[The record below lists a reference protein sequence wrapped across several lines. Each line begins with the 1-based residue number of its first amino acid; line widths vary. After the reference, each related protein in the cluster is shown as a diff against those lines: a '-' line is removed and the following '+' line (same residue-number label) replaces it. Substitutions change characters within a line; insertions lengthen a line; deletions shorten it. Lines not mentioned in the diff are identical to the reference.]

1 MIVNRLFTKR
11 GGNPFDAFQWEL
23 RTSKVRNENGSGGVE
38 SPIIV
43 PVGWSQTATDIL
55 AQKYARRA
63 NVPTVTRHVP
73 EAVDGYPIPA
83 WLQRSEPA
91 EGTAYGAETDA
102 RCIFRRLAGAWT
114 YHGLKQGLFGKLD
127 QGPASRD
134 NTLENARAFHDEVL
148 YMLAAQ
154 IAAPASPQW
163 FNTGL
168 HWAYGIEGDD
178 SGQWAFD
185 SWPKEKD
192 QGDGSRFRAYRVH
205 DGFSR
210 PQSHACFIQSVDD
223 SLVDAGGI
231 MDLAT
236 SEARVFKYGGGSG
249 TNFSPLRGEGEP
261 LTGGGVSSGMASWL
275 RTLDRSAGAIKSG
288 GTTRRAAKMIVVD
301 LDHPDI
307 ERYIGWK
314 EEEENKVAALVAGA
328 ALVRRHTAAILKAAK
343 ESGLPH
349 VKEDKTTSKVEE
361 AARLARA
368 EGVPAVYVKKAV
380 DAGREGM
387 DDLPL
392 PSLDTD
398 FNGQAYQTVSGQNAN
413 NTVRVSDGQ
422 MMKLLR
428 DEPVP
433 LFWRTELRKAKRDG
447 REPQPCRLVSG
458 GRLWGQII
466 DAAWSS
472 ADPGLHFSTTINE
485 WNTCPNDGEIVASN
499 PCSEYF
505 WLDNTGC
512 NLASVNAV
520 KFHLRDGAEPF
531 DVKGYT
537 HACSVWALVLEIT
550 AGMASFPTKVIAE
563 GTAKYRTMGLGY
575 CNVGALLMRLGI
587 PYDSNA
593 GRGWIGALTALMHFS
608 AGIRSAECASAVG
621 TFPRFDANREEM
633 LRVVENHVTATYPTG
648 AFLGLSKEPHRLT
661 DYVVPAF
668 LLKAAQ
674 EAGAECLTKG
684 RKHGYRNAQWTL
696 CAPTGTI
703 GLLMDADTT
712 GIEPD
717 FALVKFK
724 KLAGGG
730 YFKLTNQS
738 VPVALD
744 ALGYGAEEIA
754 DIQRYMLGV
763 PKLSAA
769 PHDFVSRLKLAG
781 YDDDALAR
789 LEEALPTCVDVRMLV
804 PKAIREAAK
813 LTREQ
818 MAEINEALCGTMT
831 VEGAPHLKDEHLAVF
846 DCANKCGAKGR
857 RSLSPFSHLYVMAA
871 AQPFLSGAISKTV
884 NLPKEATRAMVRAVY
899 EESWQ
904 LALKAVSL
912 FRDGSKL
919 SQPLMS
925 GGGDEEES
933 EAVVAAARIAERVV
947 YRYIA
952 KRRKLPNR
960 RNGYTQKVR
969 IGGHGLF
976 LRTGEYTDG
985 TLGEVFIDLSKTGA
999 TLRSWANCFA
1009 IAVSLGLQHGVPL
1022 EEFVEAFVGVRFD
1035 PAGMIQGHP
1044 SIRSGTSIVDFVFRE
1059 LAVNYLGRNEF
1070 KQAEEEDAPQAEP
1083 EWFAEGEEE
1092 APVKA
1097 EKTSGVGLALKAAR
1111 MKGYEGEA
1119 CPQCGMFTLVRSG
1132 ACLKCDDCGA
1142 TTGCG

>member
-1 MIVNRLFTKR
+1 MMVNRLFTKR
-11 GGNPFDAFQWEL
+11 GGDPLALFKWEL
-23 RTSKVRNENGSGGVE
+23 RSSRIRNEDGSGGKE
-38 SPIIV
+38 SPITV
-43 PVGWSQTATDIL
+43 PVGWSQTATDVL

-63 NVPTVTRHVP
+63 GVPVVTKHVP
-73 EAVDGYPIPA
+73 ETVDGHPIPT
-83 WLQRSEPA
+83 WLQRSEAA
-91 EGTAYGAETDA
+91 EGTPYGSENDA

-168 HWAYGIEGDD
+168 HWAYGITGDD

-210 PQSHACFIQSVDD
+210 PQSHACFIQSVADA
-223 SLVDAGGI
+223 LVDHGGI

-249 TNFSPLRGEGEP
+249 TNFSTLRGEGEP
-261 LTGGGVSSGMASWL
+261 LSGGGVSSGMLSWL
-275 RTLDRSAGAIKSG
+275 RTLDRSAGAVKSG

-307 ERYIGWK
+307 ERYVGWK

-328 ALVRRHTAAILKAAK
+328 SLVRRHTAAILKAAK

-349 VKEDKTTSKVEE
+349 LAESKTTPQVEE
-361 AARLARA
+361 AARLARI
-368 EGVPAVYVKKAV
+368 EGVPPVYVRKAI

-387 DDLPL
+387 EELPL
-392 PSLDTD
+392 PVLDTD

-413 NTVRVSDGQ
+413 NTVRVSDEQ
-422 MMKLLR
+422 MLKMLR
-428 DEPVP
+428 DEAVP
-433 LFWRTELRKAKRDG
+433 LYWRTEKRKARRDG
-447 REPQPCRLVSG
+447 RDPQPCKLIAG
-458 GRLWGQII
+458 GHLWNQII

-520 KFHLRDGAEPF
+520 KFHLKGEPVPF

-550 AGMASFPTKVIAE
+550 AGMASFPTQAIAE
-563 GTAKYRTMGLGY
+563 GTAKYRTIGLGY

-608 AGIRSAECASAVG
+608 AGVRSAECASAVG

-661 DYVVPAF
+661 DYAVPPF
-668 LLKAAQ
+668 LLQAAQ
-674 EAGAECLTKG
+674 EAGAECLAKG
-684 RKHGYRNAQWTL
+684 RKHGYRNSQWTL

-730 YFKLTNQS
+730 YLKLTNQS
-738 VPVALD
+738 VPVALE
-744 ALGYGAEEIA
+744 ALGYSGEQID

-763 PKLSAA
+763 PKLANA
-769 PHDFVSRLKLAG
+769 PHDLTGRLRKAG

-789 LEEALPTCVDVRMLV
+789 LEESLPTCVDVRMLL
-804 PKAIREAAK
+804 PKKVRELAG
-813 LTREQ
+813 LTRDE
-818 MAEINEALCGTMT
+818 MADINVALCGTMT
-831 VEGAPHLKDEHLAVF
+831 VEGAPHIREEHLAVF
-846 DCANKCGAKGR
+846 DCANKCGATGK
-857 RSLSPFSHLYVMAA
+857 RSLQPFSHLYVMAA

-899 EESWQ
+899 EESWR
-904 LALKAVSL
+904 LALKAVAL

-925 GGGDEEES
+925 GGGDEEEG
-933 EAVVAAARIAERVV
+933 EAVVQAARVAERII

-952 KRRKLPNR
+952 KRRKLPDR
-960 RNGYTQKVR
+960 RYGYTQKVR

-976 LRTGEYTDG
+976 VRTGEYEDG
-985 TLGEVFIDLSKTGA
+985 TLGEVFVDLSKTGA

-1035 PAGMIQGHP
+1035 PAGMVQGHP
-1044 SIRSGTSIVDFVFRE
+1044 TIRSGTSIVDFIFRE

-1070 KQAEEEDAPQAEP
+1070 KQAEDDGKPQPEPEWVEEDAPQ
-1083 EWFAEGEEE
+1083 
-1092 APVKA
+1092 PVRA
-1097 EKTSGVGLALKAAR
+1097 EKASGVGMALRAAR

-1119 CPQCGMFTLVRSG
+1119 CPACGMFTLVRSG